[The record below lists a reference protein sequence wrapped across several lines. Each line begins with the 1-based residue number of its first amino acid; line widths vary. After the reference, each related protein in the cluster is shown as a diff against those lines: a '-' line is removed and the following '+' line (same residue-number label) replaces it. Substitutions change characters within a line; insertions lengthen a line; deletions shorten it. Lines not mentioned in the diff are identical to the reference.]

1 MINHIHDRLVTWA
14 SAALSDTLGALSY
27 SSCLLEI
34 EDNSERSHDSV
45 ALWSPAIEEIERAV
59 NSLRHDLREAVK
71 AIYLEPEAR
80 MTQAAKRC
88 GCSVATLR
96 RRRNESHEKIETF
109 LIMNKPTKKVFLSTL
124 KNSSC
129 KRERLVENAS

>member
-34 EDNSERSHDSV
+34 EDVSERSHDTV
-45 ALWSPAIEEIERAV
+45 ALWSPAVEEIERAV
-59 NSLRHDLREAVK
+59 NDLRHELRETIK
-71 AIYLEPEAR
+71 AIYLEPEAT
-80 MTQAAKRC
+80 MTQSAKRC

-96 RRRNESHEKIETF
+96 RRRNESHEKLD
-109 LIMNKPTKKVFLSTL
+109 LILVSNKTFLSTL
-124 KNSSC
+124 KNNYC

>member
-27 SSCLLEI
+27 SSILLEM
-34 EDNSERSHDSV
+34 EDTSERNNDTV
-45 ALWSPAIEEIERAV
+45 ALWSPAVEEIERAV
-59 NSLRHDLREAVK
+59 NSLAYELRETIK
-71 AIYLEPEAR
+71 AIYLEPEAK
-80 MTQAAKRC
+80 MSQAAKRC

-96 RRRNESHEKIETF
+96 RRRNKAHEKIEAF
-109 LIMNKPTKKVFLSTL
+109 LNENKPTKKVFLSTL

-129 KRERLVENAS
+129 KRERLVENAF

>member
-27 SSCLLEI
+27 SSCLLEM
-34 EDNSERSHDSV
+34 EDASERSHDSV

-59 NSLRHDLREAVK
+59 NDLRYELRETIK
-71 AIYLEPEAR
+71 AIYLEPEAT
-80 MTQAAKRC
+80 MQQSAKRC

-96 RRRNESHEKIETF
+96 RRRNESHEKIEII
-109 LIMNKPTKKVFLSTL
+109 LDSNKTFLSTL

-129 KRERLVENAS
+129 KRERLVENVS